1 MADRTMNQSD
11 TTEREKS
18 FNETPKTISKG
29 TMLMLGA
36 TILFII
42 IASILIGI
50 FLNMPTGS
58 EQRNSTNSSES
69 RANP

>member
-1 MADRTMNQSD
+1 MADKTGNRSE
-11 TTEREKS
+11 TTATESEKS

-42 IASILIGI
+42 IASIMIGI
-50 FLNMPTGS
+50 FLNMPTG
-58 EQRNSTNSSES
+58 N
-69 RANP
+69 